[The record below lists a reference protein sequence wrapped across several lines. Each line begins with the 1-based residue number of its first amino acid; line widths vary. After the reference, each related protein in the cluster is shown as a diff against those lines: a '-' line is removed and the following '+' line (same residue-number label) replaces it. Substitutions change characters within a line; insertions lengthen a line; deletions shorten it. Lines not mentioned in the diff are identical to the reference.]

1 MQEIQKRLTKL
12 NQQICNK
19 ISNNFNSVNKAFLTL
34 DQNHDGLIEPKDLV
48 ALYGTHLTIDLPDLV
63 KIMERVNSKRD
74 GTGFLNYPD
83 FSKWMGNEIHNL
95 ASFIFRHDSKRNPNF
110 EMHQKEQE
118 KRKGLDKKL
127 AAEAIMPDGN
137 ILNKLI
143 DKIR

>member
-1 MQEIQKRLTKL
+1 M
-12 NQQICNK
+12 
-19 ISNNFNSVNKAFLTL
+19 

-110 EMHQKEQE
+110 EMHQKE
-118 KRKGLDKKL
+118 
-127 AAEAIMPDGN
+127 
-137 ILNKLI
+137 
-143 DKIR
+143 